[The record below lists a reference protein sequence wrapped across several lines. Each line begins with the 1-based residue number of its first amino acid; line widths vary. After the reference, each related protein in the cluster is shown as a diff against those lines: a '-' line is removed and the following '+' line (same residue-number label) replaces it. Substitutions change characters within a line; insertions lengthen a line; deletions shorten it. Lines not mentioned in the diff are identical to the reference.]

1 MHEHRSCFSLDLHLL
16 TKQMLIRKYRF
27 RCFALQLQ
35 MLGRAM
41 SQLLFTNTPSNRK
54 KVHLAQC
61 TISKA
66 HGQHAVFSNESKTPF
81 QLKFV
86 HKWISLCFPFFPQQ
100 KSYSFILISLHVFP
114 RSSTPHSQLIYEHWV
129 YQLSHS
135 QFFPVN
141 RPYKKTVN
149 DNKMAH
155 KIQLLCMA
163 CLICVHI
170 LINLC
175 PRNDFFLGIR

>member
-1 MHEHRSCFSLDLHLL
+1 
-16 TKQMLIRKYRF
+16 MLIW
-27 RCFALQLQ
+27 A
-35 MLGRAM
+35 GHWA
-41 SQLLFTNTPSNRK
+41 SFTSTPSNRK

-66 HGQHAVFSNESKTPF
+66 HGQHPVFSNESKTPF

-86 HKWISLCFPFFPQQ
+86 RKWISLCFPFFPQQ
-100 KSYSFILISLHVFP
+100 KIIFIHFNFTPCFPSVVHTSLSADIWALRLPTVAFP
-114 RSSTPHSQLIYEHWV
+114 V
-129 YQLSHS
+129 
-135 QFFPVN
+135 FPVN

-175 PRNDFFLGIR
+175 PRNDFFLGFR

>member
-1 MHEHRSCFSLDLHLL
+1 
-16 TKQMLIRKYRF
+16 
-27 RCFALQLQ
+27 

-141 RPYKKTVN
+141 HPYKKTVN